1 MTEQQRITVDKS
13 LRQLEALNLNELAKK
28 AYKNKDLRT
37 VTVAEFKLA
46 EFIAMFNRAIKQLRA
61 EIDRGSWQIMLH
73 AYNDPEVGNNQLNA
87 ILQHMVSYLTGGYS
101 FDHIAPQLLWLVHYQ
116 MQFGFWEKSKLRVH
130 SIDELQFQKA
140 QASISLLQAEVERRV
155 AEVDTLKAALEESQ
169 NELDEYRTQKQQEF
183 KTLTSNQQQS
193 NELLR
198 EIRDFQTTASTS
210 NATIAGI
217 LEQQKQLLTDSRE
230 KLVEEQE
237 EFTELNTAL
246 ESARGNAQNH
256 LYELG
261 EKDAEYAEI
270 IRSASEKEQL
280 ILSKQQ
286 RIEELLGFAADAALG
301 GTFSRRQ
308 GELAWPVR
316 VWAAVAIAAA
326 GFALWWVLHIFTQFP
341 SHGDGGFSWSV
352 TLLNVVRTSP
362 AFVLLFFAIAQY
374 TKERNLQ
381 EEYAFKAAVATT
393 VTAYSDMIELGAEK
407 TAMLVSTIQG
417 IYTPPALGKEATP
430 LVFSTKHLADATKN
444 VADVASTLKS
454 TVAEAVTAVKPKA

>member
-1 MTEQQRITVDKS
+1 MTEQQKITVDKS
-13 LRQLEALNLNELAKK
+13 LRQLEALNLNELAKT
-28 AYKNKDLRT
+28 AYNDKDLRT

-61 EIDRGSWQIMLH
+61 EIDRGSWQIMLNT
-73 AYNDPEVGNNQLNA
+73 YNDPELGNNQIAAN
-87 ILQHMVSYLTGGYS
+87 LQQMLSYLNGSYT
-101 FDHIAPQLLWLVHYQ
+101 FDNIASQLLWLVHYQ

-130 SIDELQFQKA
+130 SVDELQFQKA
-140 QASISLLQAEVERRV
+140 QEGIGLLQAEVERRV
-155 AEVDTLKAALEESQ
+155 AEVDKLKLALEESQ
-169 NELDEYRTQKQQEF
+169 KELEEYRTQKLQEF
-183 KTLTSNQQQS
+183 KTVTINQQQS
-193 NELLR
+193 SELLK
-198 EIRDFQTTASTS
+198 EIRDFQTDASTS
-210 NATIAGI
+210 SATITGI

-230 KLVEEQE
+230 KLAEEQE
-237 EFTELNTAL
+237 EFAELNTSL
-246 ESARGNAQNH
+246 EAARGSAQNH

-261 EKDAEYAEI
+261 EKDEQFAEI
-270 IRSASEKEQL
+270 IRNASEKEQL

-286 RIEELLGFAADAALG
+286 RIEELLGFAADGALG

-316 VWAAVAIAAA
+316 IWAIVAILAA

-362 AFVLLFFAIAQY
+362 AFVLMFFAIAQY

-381 EEYAFKAAVATT
+381 EEYAFKAAVAMT
-393 VTAYSDMIELGAEK
+393 VTAYSDMIEVGAEK
-407 TAMLVSTIQG
+407 TAMLVNTIQG
-417 IYTPPALGKEATP
+417 IYTPPVLGKESTP

-444 VADVASTLKS
+444 IGDAATSIK
-454 TVAEAVTAVKPKA
+454 TAATDIVSAAKT